1 MIFASALFR
10 LRLTAAQRLHRA
22 SRVIATHP
30 ESARTLLQVRERT
43 APRKRDLHV
52 HSFINPGAIPE
63 RREPLQTASFSAD
76 SYRQAL
82 AEAIA
87 VQGYNI
93 KRKSLPERNVIWVG
107 SGVERLRRSG
117 SVPQTGFVQVLN
129 GNIPSTTKRP
139 RLGIALAQPK
149 RSR

>member
-1 MIFASALFR
+1 MISAPSLLLW
-10 LRLTAAQRLHRA
+10 LRLTAQ
-22 SRVIATHP
+22 HP

-117 SVPQTGFVQVLN
+117 SVPQADFIQVFDGTL
-129 GNIPSTTKRP
+129 PSTTERL
-139 RLGIALAQPK
+139 RLGIAPAQPK

>member
-10 LRLTAAQRLHRA
+10 LRLTAAQH
-22 SRVIATHP
+22 
-30 ESARTLLQVRERT
+30 LLYVREAIAPHLAQGDGKGDRT
-43 APRKRDLHV
+43 TPRTCNSDRQHSV
-52 HSFINPGAIPE
+52 HLNISAILE
-63 RREPLQTASFSAD
+63 RRESLQTDAFSVD
-76 SYRQAL
+76 GYRQAL
-82 AEAIA
+82 AKAIA

-117 SVPQTGFVQVLN
+117 SVPQADFIQVFDGTL
-129 GNIPSTTKRP
+129 PSTTERL
-139 RLGIALAQPK
+139 RLGIAPAQPK